1 MFCPPFKSC
10 RLYKEVYLKSLKDTN
25 NIQKKN
31 IIWDEPFTKVQP
43 YGMNLNFF
51 KEIHLPT
58 IFYAPKFLPP

>member
-51 KEIHLPT
+51 
-58 IFYAPKFLPP
+58 